1 MRIKWRQGVIGII
14 AMFMITI
21 AVIFHTPMEVQAD
34 YNGGQGSG
42 NTGSLGILNG
52 GPAESKTAIAIYI
65 IKLDSSN
72 PKGYINYTGAE
83 IIAKD
88 GKSDEILAIP
98 HNHREVVTKIGSLVP
113 NRVYTSTKVPYPVRW
128 NASAKSW
135 EPNGDAV
142 KTWLMSDARGKK
154 VWENLVCDIWGQS
167 IYDDMQE
174 DLSQYYIIVE
184 PLAWMHPYSGDN
196 GIDPGFNWLATSQ
209 GWAIYYDRLGQSNGD
224 KYIQKMTHQALPYSM
239 VLDRDYFGLGSHAGE
254 GMRRL
259 VNSEIIGS
267 GYGIHIIH
275 LGDDSLQTTYDE
287 SQGDTPSPAPVESV
301 GQITIVKNYR
311 EKDSTTNT
319 YEEKGCY
326 IKGGLS
332 GKIEIEDE
340 ISYKV
345 IGWAVSTTTTPS
357 PTISSLTWESS
368 IPNTITSTGTTPTT
382 VAITTP
388 SSCLYIISM

>member
-14 AMFMITI
+14 AMFIIII
-21 AVIFHTPMEVQAD
+21 AVIFQTPMEVQAD

-52 GPAESKTAIAIYI
+52 GPAESKTAVALYI

-72 PKGYINYTGAE
+72 PNGYVRYTGAE
-83 IIAKD
+83 ILANS
-88 GKSDEILAIP
+88 GKAHECEVIP
-98 HNHREVVTKIGSLVP
+98 HNHREVVTKIGDLIP
-113 NRVYTSTKVPYPVRW
+113 NRVYPSNKVPYPVRW

-142 KTWLMSDARGKK
+142 KTWLMSKGINGEIT
-154 VWENLVCDIWGQS
+154 WEHWVKTIWGQS
-167 IYDDMQE
+167 IYDNMQE

-184 PLAWMHPYSGDN
+184 PLAWMHPYKGNN

-209 GWAIYYDRLGQSNGD
+209 GWAIYYNNLGQSNGD

-254 GMRRL
+254 SMRRL

-267 GYGIHIIH
+267 GYGIHII
-275 LGDDSLQTTYDE
+275 SLADPSIQTTYDE
-287 SQGDTPSPAPVESV
+287 PQGDTPSPAPTEST

-311 EKDSTTNT
+311 IKNSTTNT

-326 IKGGLS
+326 VRNSLS

-340 ISYKV
+340 ESYKV
-345 IGWAVSTTTTPS
+345 RGWAVSTTTTPS
-357 PTISSLTWESS
+357 PIPSLTWESS
-368 IPNTITSTGTTPTT
+368 IPSTITSTGTTPTT
-382 VAITTP
+382 VSITTP
-388 SSCLYIISM
+388 STCLYIISM